1 MLIESKFVMKKK
13 TGFREDINGL
23 RAWAVC
29 FVILYHFGVSHF
41 SGGFIGVDIFFVISG
56 FLMTGIIVSSLWD
69 GGFSVGKFYLSR
81 ARRIVPAL
89 LALCVAL
96 FIVGWFFLSAKEY
109 EALGVHALGALG
121 FFSNI
126 MFRHESGY
134 FDEDS
139 HEKLLL
145 HTWSLSVEWQFYLIL
160 PLVLFAIWKL
170 RPGRQSLVVSAAL
183 AFIASL
189 AWSVFMSSVKP
200 AAAFYL
206 LPSRAWEMLAGGLVY
221 LIFGHRQVSSQVQN
235 KLEASGLALIVASVL
250 LFNSASSW
258 PSWRALL
265 PVVGTVL
272 ILIAARQGSLW
283 TGSRLAQW
291 LGDCSYSLYLWH
303 WPFAVALVYLQ
314 LQDSSVA
321 IIGALALTLL
331 VGQLSYR
338 LIESPARSALA
349 RVSFGAGVTSLFVG
363 GMCIGLVSYFIIL
376 GDGFHERLPKRINE
390 VFKEADNKNPRFAE
404 CHGKTP
410 VPECTYGGKVLGAIV
425 LGDSHA
431 ASMVRAVEKALP
443 GKELHILDWT
453 LNSCVTVL
461 GIKDTRDGKSRCGRF
476 LEQAL
481 SKQRAFPKHVPLIII
496 NRTAGYI
503 EGPNEP
509 NRVFEASVPKLYTH
523 APFKV
528 RSNEYMEEMRRGIV
542 ETACEFAKTRPV
554 YMVRPIPELLINVPK
569 VMGRGLI
576 MDQPRSVSISL
587 DGYHRRQ
594 AFTWETQDI
603 AARRCGVKILDPL
616 PYLCHDGRC
625 WGDVGGL
632 PIYYDDD
639 HLNERGGE
647 LLVPM
652 FRQAFGGGGEKH
664 AAIKP

>member
-1 MLIESKFVMKKK
+1 MKKK
-13 TGFREDINGL
+13 VNFREDINGL
-23 RAWAVC
+23 RAWAVIAVV
-29 FVILYHFGVSHF
+29 FYHFGIPCF

-56 FLMTGIIVSSLWD
+56 FLMTGIIVGSLED
-69 GGFSVGKFYLSR
+69 GGLSIWRFYLSR

-96 FIVGWFFLSAKEY
+96 LSVGWFFLSAKEY
-109 EALGVHALGALG
+109 EALGMHALSALF

-126 MFRHESGY
+126 VFRHESGY

-160 PLVLFAIWKL
+160 PLVLLAVWKL
-170 RPGRQSLVVSAAL
+170 RPGRKPLIVSAAL
-183 AFIASL
+183 VFMVSL
-189 AWSVFMSSVKP
+189 AWSAVLSPVKP
-200 AAAFYL
+200 DAAFYL
-206 LPSRAWEMLAGGLVY
+206 LPSRAWEMLSGGLVY
-221 LIFGHRQVSSQVQN
+221 LIFCNRQVPGEARN
-235 KLEASGLALIVASVL
+235 WLEVGGFTLIAVSVL

-258 PSWRALL
+258 PSWRAIL

-272 ILIAARQGSLW
+272 ILVAARQGSLW

-314 LQDSSVA
+314 LQDNSVA

-331 VGQLSYR
+331 AGLLSYR
-338 LIESPARSALA
+338 LVELPVRTAFV
-349 RVSFGAGVTSLFVG
+349 RVSSWAGATSLFVG
-363 GMCIGLVSYFIIL
+363 VMCIMAASSLVLL
-376 GDGFHERLPKRINE
+376 GDGFPARLPKHIND
-390 VFKEADNKNPRFAE
+390 VFNEADNKNPRFAE
-404 CHGKTP
+404 CHGRKP
-410 VPECTYGGKVLGAIV
+410 VPECTYGGDTLGAIV
-425 LGDSHA
+425 IGDSHA
-431 ASMVRAVEKALP
+431 ASMVRSVEKSLP
-443 GKELHILDWT
+443 RKELYVLDWT
-453 LNSCVTVL
+453 LNSCVTII
-461 GIKDTRDGKSRCGRF
+461 GIKETYDWKSRCGKF

-481 SKQRAFPKHVPLIII
+481 SKQRAFPRNAPLIII
-496 NRTAGYI
+496 NRTAVYI

-509 NRVFEASVPKLYTH
+509 SREFEVSVPKLYTH
-523 APFKV
+523 APFEV
-528 RSNEYMEEMRRGIV
+528 RSREYMEEMRRGIV

-576 MDQPRSVSISL
+576 MDRPSNVSISL
-587 DGYHRRQ
+587 DEYHRRQ

-652 FRQAFGGGGEKH
+652 FRQAFEGAGEKH